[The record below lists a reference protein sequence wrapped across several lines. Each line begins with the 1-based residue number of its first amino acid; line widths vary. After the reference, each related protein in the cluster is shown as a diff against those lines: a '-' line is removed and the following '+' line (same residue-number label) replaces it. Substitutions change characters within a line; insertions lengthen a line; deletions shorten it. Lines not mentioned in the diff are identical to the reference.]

1 MRHSDLTNPNDLH
14 FAKIRTFAGTPASIT
29 PDFIDQLL
37 ASSETNKIYRATSTS
52 LGGLIELVPVTNN
65 GNGGGNENGAS
76 LLLVGSGRPTQPPS
90 AIGEPYFDSDS
101 GVLWCSV
108 NVLGSPTWRSS
119 VPPIKI
125 SSLQFSDADFISYFS
140 SVSAGEFV
148 VFHGTGYQPDS
159 SKAIE
164 FNTLNEIGSLADIES
179 LIDQYGAGIYGI
191 GYHPNDP
198 NAEVSNY
205 SIYVSPYFLEGSSDG
220 STDKVLW
227 VVCRATHNAMQAS
240 GFFYVAENRRLGGSL
255 EISVYIGNLS

>member
-125 SSLQFSDADFISYFS
+125 SSLQASDADLISYFS
-140 SVSAGEFV
+140 SVSAGEFI
-148 VFHGTGYQPDS
+148 VFHGTGYQPTPQV
-159 SKAIE
+159 IE

-191 GYHPNDP
+191 GYNLNDP

-205 SIYVSPYFLEGSSDG
+205 SIYVSPSFLGGFSDG
-220 STDKVLW
+220 SIDKILW
-227 VVCRATHNAMQAS
+227 VGCQATHNGMQAS
-240 GFFYVAENRRLGGSL
+240 GFFYVSEDRRLVDSL